1 LWLHPKRKKIKIIK
15 MGQVA
20 LDWRGVALALVL
32 VNAAVGLG
40 LVRRSLCSV

>member
-1 LWLHPKRKKIKIIK
+1 LWLHPKRKWLE
-15 MGQVA
+15 QVA